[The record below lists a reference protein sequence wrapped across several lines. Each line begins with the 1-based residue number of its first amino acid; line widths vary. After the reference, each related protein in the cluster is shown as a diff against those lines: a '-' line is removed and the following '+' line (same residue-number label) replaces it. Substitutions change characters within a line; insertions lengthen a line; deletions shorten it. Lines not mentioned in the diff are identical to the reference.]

1 MMDEPTLLW
10 GGLILFFKYYKAK
23 ISKYYGTYDLICLKI
38 LNNKQV
44 LAVLYVLFTKFA
56 TSKRLLVVS
65 SDRTFKRII
74 PTEIWKIEVTRIR
87 LQERPTYRD
96 IWFCQ
101 KWQA

>member
-23 ISKYYGTYDLICLKI
+23 ISKYYGTYDLIWLKI

-44 LAVLYVLFTKFA
+44 LVVLYVLFTKFV
-56 TSKRLLVVS
+56 TSKRLLVVIC
-65 SDRTFKRII
+65 DRTFKRII

>member
-10 GGLILFFKYYKAK
+10 GGVILFFKYYKAK
-23 ISKYYGTYDLICLKI
+23 ISKYYRTYDLIWLKI

-44 LAVLYVLFTKFA
+44 LAVLYVLFTKFV

-101 KWQA
+101 KWQV

>member
-23 ISKYYGTYDLICLKI
+23 ISKYYGTYDLIWLKI

-56 TSKRLLVVS
+56 TSKRLFGVS
-65 SDRTFKRII
+65 GDRAFNLIS
-74 PTEIWKIEVTRIR
+74 
-87 LQERPTYRD
+87 
-96 IWFCQ
+96 
-101 KWQA
+101 